1 MGHGN
6 SHIVGATAVD
16 ENGIRVATQDA
27 TCTNYNVNNDLW
39 TIIAAAT
46 AKGFNNRIKFMSES
60 EVDPLIEKAL
70 SSDSDDDSDI
80 DDDEVPLNQLKK
92 KNNSAKKTA

>member
-1 MGHGN
+1 MHTHFPGETG
-6 SHIVGATAVD
+6 
-16 ENGIRVATQDA
+16 
-27 TCTNYNVNNDLW
+27 
-39 TIIAAAT
+39 
-46 AKGFNNRIKFMSES
+46 IKFMSES
-60 EVDPLIEKAL
+60 EVDPLSIEKAL